1 MAIRTIEE
9 LENILSEPTPGVI
22 ETLGR
27 LDGDI
32 MLLGAGGKMGPTL
45 ARMARRASDAAGVKR
60 RVIAASIFPNEQDKV
75 GLANAGVE
83 TIACDF
89 FDEAQLDAL
98 PDSPNV
104 VFMVGMKFGSSGAE
118 GLTWAINAFL
128 PGLICGKYRS
138 SRMVIFSSG
147 NIYQFVPVDSGG
159 SSETSPIGPV
169 GEYAMSVL
177 GRERVFQ
184 HFSGAYGIPMLIIR
198 LNYAVELRYGVLTDI
213 ARQVYEG
220 KPINVSNGYV
230 NVIWQADANAM
241 TLQAFDK
248 TAVPPFVL
256 NVSGPEILSVR
267 KVAEEFGEMMGRK
280 PIIEGKEAPDA
291 LLSDGSLG
299 YSLFGKPQVS
309 AKQMMEWIAAWI
321 MRGGESLGKPT
332 HFESREG
339 KF

>member
-1 MAIRTIEE
+1 MAIKTIEE

-27 LDGDI
+27 LQGDI

-45 ARMARRASDAAGVKR
+45 ARMTKRASDAAGVKR
-60 RVIAASIFPNEQDKV
+60 RVIAASIFAATQDKL
-75 GLANAGVE
+75 GLQAADIE
-83 TIACDF
+83 TIDCDF
-89 FDEAQLDAL
+89 LDPDQLNSL
-98 PDSPNV
+98 PDAPNV

-128 PGLICGKYRS
+128 PGLVAMKYRN
-138 SRMVIFSSG
+138 SRLVIFSSG

-184 HFSGAYGIPMLIIR
+184 HFSGAYGIPMSIIR
-198 LNYAVELRYGVLTDI
+198 LNYSVELRYGVLTDI

-230 NVIWQADANAM
+230 NAIWQADANAI
-241 TLQAFDK
+241 TLQAFDRAA
-248 TAVPPFVL
+248 TPPFVL
-256 NVSGPEILSVR
+256 NVSGPEFLSVR
-267 KVAEEFGEMMGRK
+267 KVAEDYGEMMGK
-280 PIIEGKEAPDA
+280 EPIIQGKENPDA
-291 LLSDGSLG
+291 LLSNGSLG
-299 YSLFGKPQVS
+299 YQLYGKPKVT
-309 AKQMMEWIAAWI
+309 ARRMMEWIADWI
-321 MRGGESLGKPT
+321 TSGGESIGKPT
-332 HFESREG
+332 HFETRNG